1 MKENQAAPGRDIKR
15 RLSVYSRHWLCTRA
29 RKLSLPL
36 ICDTKSPF
44 FTALLHM
51 FVQSS
56 FEVPHI
62 HPLLTFKMD
71 LDSSLSLHLLL
82 HQAMRVNWILKT
94 LENSPRHVIKNIEAF
109 GIYTYIQYRNL
120 NEWHKPLG
128 NIRTGWLSGSEAF
141 ICCKTTTNTSSP
153 FFLVFF
159 SKHSFIIIFPPSSD
173 SAFRR
178 RLLKNLSWEPTKRSA
193 PNWCK

>member
-15 RLSVYSRHWLCTRA
+15 RLSVYSRHSARA
-29 RKLSLPL
+29 RELSLPL

-120 NEWHKPLG
+120 NE
-128 NIRTGWLSGSEAF
+128 
-141 ICCKTTTNTSSP
+141 
-153 FFLVFF
+153 
-159 SKHSFIIIFPPSSD
+159 
-173 SAFRR
+173 
-178 RLLKNLSWEPTKRSA
+178 
-193 PNWCK
+193 